1 MCTVCRQSV
10 GSCRQSVG
18 SLSTKCRQFVG
29 KFRHFCRQTAD
40 TLSTEIRQIRRGHE
54 PARNEGVQTGSV
66 YMTYTNVDP
75 RFTLTQTRGCLD
87 PHKGSHCDT
96 TSKSRQNLQK
106 FDKMSTKCRQNVD
119 RMPKISANADSLR
132 QIFQSRID
140 AKCRWSINT
149 YQHLMYVSVVWIPL
163 TATSPTG
170 AICGIWVT
178 SILVE
183 YTSQAE
189 YRRCCC

>member
-1 MCTVCRQSV
+1 MLSPAIAHGK
-10 GSCRQSVG
+10 GSPDTEHERVVTRLDRANVY
-18 SLSTKCRQFVG
+18 SLSTKCRQSVD
-29 KFRHFCRQTAD
+29 KV
-40 TLSTEIRQIRRGHE
+40 STEIRQIRRGHE

-87 PHKGSHCDT
+87 PHKGSHCDI

-140 AKCRWSINT
+140 AKCR
-149 YQHLMYVSVVWIPL
+149 LKKGPV
-163 TATSPTG
+163 
-170 AICGIWVT
+170 
-178 SILVE
+178 
-183 YTSQAE
+183 
-189 YRRCCC
+189 

>member
-75 RFTLTQTRGCLD
+75 RFTLTQARGCLD
-87 PHKGSHCDT
+87 PHKGSHCDI

-140 AKCRWSINT
+140 AKCGRAMPEIAHGLIILEIDSYVTFSRLARNCPSISRT
-149 YQHLMYVSVVWIPL
+149 TLS
-163 TATSPTG
+163 
-170 AICGIWVT
+170 
-178 SILVE
+178 
-183 YTSQAE
+183 
-189 YRRCCC
+189 